1 MPAVNHSI
9 RLDRDKC
16 MGCTHC
22 LRRCPMEAI
31 RIRHGKA
38 RMLNERCIDCGECIR
53 VCPHHAKAAVTDPL
67 SIIENYSYRIAL
79 PAPAFFGQFAGN
91 DVLNTLPQGLKELGF
106 DEVFEVSRGAQIV
119 GEAIRRELE
128 KEGPRPLISSSC
140 PVIMRLIQLRFPG
153 LIKNIIP
160 LQSPMEVAAR
170 IAREEFCRK
179 NHVPAEKVG
188 VFFITPCPAKMTAIR
203 QPRGTETSE
212 VNGAI
217 SIVDVYAQLS
227 NKHQHHGYTGAE
239 DGQTQAGVGYCLT
252 GGEGFAAHLK
262 NGLSVDGFE
271 AVEKVLEEI
280 ENGKLDGLDFF
291 EGMACKG
298 GCVGGA
304 LTFENPYVAK
314 QRIRELIRKMPE
326 YPVEQSLEPY
336 MDDRL
341 RLDKPIPAASKDLQ
355 LDTDLL
361 VALQKMEEMER
372 LVKKLPGLDCGSC
385 GSPTCMALA
394 EDIALGYASEMDC
407 IFLLKDHIGDLAREM
422 MTLSEESTDA
432 PVRGEINT

>member
-1 MPAVNHSI
+1 MPARNHSI

-67 SIIENYSYRIAL
+67 SCIEPFSYRIAL
-79 PAPAFFGQFAGN
+79 PAPAFFGQFAGS
-91 DVLNTLPQGLKELGF
+91 DVLNTLPQGLREIGF
-106 DEVFEVSRGAQIV
+106 DDVFEVSRGAQII
-119 GEAIRRELE
+119 GEAIRDQMG
-128 KEGPRPLISSSC
+128 KPGPRPLISSSC

-160 LQSPMEVAAR
+160 LKSPMEVAAR
-170 IAREEFCRK
+170 LARERFCRE
-179 NHVPAEKVG
+179 NHVKPEKVG
-188 VFFITPCPAKMTAIR
+188 VFFITPCPAKVTAIR
-203 QPRGTETSE
+203 SPLGIERSE

-217 SIVDVYAQLS
+217 SMVDIYAELS
-227 NKHQHHGYTGAE
+227 NKHQRAWLTGAE
-239 DGQTQAGVGYCLT
+239 QGQSRAGVAYCLT
-252 GGEGFAAHLK
+252 GGEGYAAHMDNALA
-262 NGLSVDGFE
+262 VDGFE

-314 QRIRELIRKMPE
+314 QRIQALLAKVPDYPGPE
-326 YPVEQSLEPY
+326 AVNLDMAGPVGL
-336 MDDRL
+336 DRPVL
-341 RLDKPIPAASKDLQ
+341 PAADMQ
-355 LDTDLL
+355 LDDDLA
-361 VALQKMEEMER
+361 VALQKMDEMER
-372 LVKKLPGLDCGSC
+372 LVKRLPGLDCGSC
-385 GSPTCMALA
+385 GSPTCLALA
-394 EDIALGYASEMDC
+394 EDIVLGYATEMDC
-407 IFLLKDHIGDLAREM
+407 IFRLKDHVSDLAREM
-422 MTLSEESTDA
+422 MTLSEETRDK